1 MLTFNLKKEWFEK
14 IKTGEKTSE
23 FRRDTEYWA
32 KRIGPLKRGD
42 TIRFACGYP
51 KNSAKEKFLLA
62 RFKAAYWH
70 GNGMHTDLKV
80 DEPVLEVKFDL
91 IKEDDK
97 Q

>member
-1 MLTFNLKKEWFEK
+1 MTTFNLKKVWFEQFK
-14 IKTGEKTSE
+14 NRTKTIE
-23 FRRDTEYWA
+23 FREFKPYWN
-32 KRIGPLKRGD
+32 KRISKLEVGD
-42 TIRFACGYP
+42 FVILACGYP